1 MDGTQNTMAGG
12 GNGGGAVDAANGGQ
26 QAAPV
31 NTNAGSLL
39 GDAAA
44 NTAASNAGGAS
55 AAALDFST
63 LLDKEGNFTRT
74 DWAGAGSK
82 LGEKI
87 KSMSALVKVH
97 ETLERLNSTGSKVAL
112 PSEHASDEEWAHF
125 YSRLGRP
132 ENAEGYEIALPE
144 DMEKAGVLTKESLG
158 QFREVAHKAGL
169 TPKQASAIAD
179 YYFKEAQEGLAG
191 VAQSQEQ
198 EMAAVVADLEK
209 DFGPK
214 GSPKW
219 KREIALAEHGARA
232 LGIDNE
238 TLQKTP
244 SLANNP
250 VFIRAMRKVAAMTG
264 EPKAAGVGSEGG
276 IGAGAGSRLQQIL
289 KDPRHPYHIAEH
301 PAHKNAIAEVQELFR
316 MEADGL

>member
-1 MDGTQNTMAGG
+1 MEGTQNTAT
-12 GNGGGAVDAANGGQ
+12 GGGAVDAANGGQ
-26 QAAPV
+26 PAPV
-31 NTNAGSLL
+31 NNNADSLL
-39 GDAAA
+39 GGDAAA
-44 NTAASNAGGAS
+44 NNTGAGNAANP
-55 AAALDFST
+55 AALDFST

-132 ENAEGYEIALPE
+132 ESAEGYEIALPE
-144 DMEKAGVLTKESLG
+144 QIEKAGVLSKESLSD
-158 QFREVAHKAGL
+158 FREVAHKAGL

-198 EMAAVVADLEK
+198 EMAAVVQDLEK
-209 DFGPK
+209 DFGPR

-264 EPKAAGVGSEGG
+264 EPRSAGAGGEGG
-276 IGAGAGSRLQQIL
+276 IGGGAGSRLQQIL

>member
-1 MDGTQNTMAGG
+1 MDGTQNVTTGG
-12 GNGGGAVDAANGGQ
+12 GNGGAAEAANGGQ
-26 QAAPV
+26 AAPV
-31 NTNAGSLL
+31 NNNNAALL
-39 GDAAA
+39 GGDVAA
-44 NTAASNAGGAS
+44 NTGASNTGGAS
-55 AAALDFST
+55 VAGLDFST

-125 YSRLGRP
+125 YQRLGRP
-132 ENAEGYEIALPE
+132 ESAEGYEIPLPE
-144 DMEKAGVLTKESLG
+144 EIEKAGVLSKESLG
-158 QFREVAHKAGL
+158 AFREVAHKAGL

-198 EMAAVVADLEK
+198 EMAAVVQDLEK
-209 DFGPK
+209 DFGPR

-238 TLQKTP
+238 TLKATP

-250 VFIRAMRKVAAMTG
+250 VFIRAMRKVAAMAG
-264 EPKAAGVGSEGG
+264 EPKAAGAGGEGG
-276 IGAGAGSRLQQIL
+276 IGAGASSRLQQIL

-301 PAHKNAIAEVQELFR
+301 PAHKSAIAEVQELFR

>member
-1 MDGTQNTMAGG
+1 MDGTQNTGG
-12 GNGGGAVDAANGGQ
+12 AAGNGGADASAGAA
-26 QAAPV
+26 V
-31 NTNAGSLL
+31 NNNTGSLL
-39 GDAAA
+39 GGAELPSGDVAA
-44 NTAASNAGGAS
+44 NNAGA
-55 AAALDFST
+55 ANNAALDFST

-74 DWAGAGSK
+74 DWAGTGSK

-125 YSRLGRP
+125 YQRLGRP
-132 ENAEGYEIALPE
+132 ESAEGYEIALPE
-144 DMEKAGVLTKESLG
+144 QIEKAGVLNKESLSA
-158 QFREVAHKAGL
+158 FREVAHKAGL

-179 YYFKEAQEGLAG
+179 YYFKEAEAGLAG

-198 EMAAVVADLEK
+198 EMAAVVQDLEK
-209 DFGPK
+209 DFGPR

-219 KREIALAEHGARA
+219 KREVALAEHGART

-244 SLANNP
+244 ALANNP
-250 VFIRAMRKVAAMTG
+250 VFIRAMRRVAAMTG
-264 EPKAAGVGSEGG
+264 EPKAAGAGGEGG

-289 KDPRHPYHIAEH
+289 KDPGHPYHIAEH
-301 PAHKNAIAEVQELFR
+301 PAHKSAIAQVQELFR